1 MIILLGPDNTGKST
15 LAKQLKESGNG
26 LMSLHCNTDTGFD
39 NYYSWLSNPQ
49 DLINRTVFDR
59 WFFCD
64 IPYAKI
70 VRGEKKS
77 KYTYQQIH
85 ILNTLTK
92 MFKPLII
99 LCTNQAD
106 NFDEREQLS
115 TSDQHDALLLD
126 YKRMLCVLQQPYTVY
141 DWKNPQVTIDEIVAR
156 HTAELPLWVTKAMD
170 TPV

>member
-15 LAKQLKESGNG
+15 LAAQLKQKG
-26 LMSLHCNTDTGFD
+26 LVSLHCNQHTGFD

-49 DLINRTVFDR
+49 DLLNRTVFDR

-64 IPYAKI
+64 IPYAKV
-70 VRGEKKS
+70 VREEVRS

-92 MFKPLII
+92 MYKPLII
-99 LCTNQAD
+99 LCTKQAP
-106 NFDEREQLS
+106 NFADREQLS
-115 TSDQHDALLLD
+115 IVEQHESLLLE
-126 YKRMLCVLQQPYTVY
+126 YKRMLVILQQPYTVY
-141 DWKNPQVTIDEIVAR
+141 DWENPQLSLDEIVER
-156 HTAELPLWVTKAMD
+156 HTAELPLWTTKLMD